1 MSNAVYL
8 GRSMPETQLLDNQS
22 TTCVTLRNVDE
33 VLGKNLVS
41 RFDAIDKRF
50 DAIDLQF
57 VEFRNDM
64 NEGFNRIEYFLTHHW
79 TSNFSLMI
87 ATNIA
92 VLGTVIASLAFLSS
106 YLK

>member
-1 MSNAVYL
+1 
-8 GRSMPETQLLDNQS
+8 MPETRLLDNQS
-22 TTCVTLRNVDE
+22 TTCVTLKNVVDE
-33 VLGKNLVS
+33 IGKKLSS

-57 VEFRNDM
+57 EVIRREM
-64 NEGFNRIEYFLTHHW
+64 NEGFDRLEYFLTDHW
-79 TSNFSLMI
+79 TNNVKLMI

-92 VLGTVIASLAFLSS
+92 VFGTVIASLAFLSS

>member
-1 MSNAVYL
+1 MDDVI
-8 GRSMPETQLLDNQS
+8 Q
-22 TTCVTLRNVDE
+22 
-33 VLGKNLVS
+33 KNLDT
-41 RFDAIDKRF
+41 RFDEIDRRF

-92 VLGTVIASLAFLSS
+92 VFGTVIASLAFLSS